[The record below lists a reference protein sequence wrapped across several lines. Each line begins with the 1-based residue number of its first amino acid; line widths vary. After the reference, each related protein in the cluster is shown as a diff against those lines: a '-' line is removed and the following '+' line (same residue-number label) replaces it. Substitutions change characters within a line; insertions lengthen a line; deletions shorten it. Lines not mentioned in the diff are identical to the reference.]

1 MNKPSQEFIEEGRKF
16 KQAVKQGRVFTSI
29 DGVKQKVID
38 HGYHYKKRYIKTEES
53 KEKLYIHDDIEF
65 QILQF

>member
-1 MNKPSQEFIEEGRKF
+1 MIIIGGADNDNSH
-16 KQAVKQGRVFTSI
+16 AVKQGRVFTSI

-65 QILQF
+65 QIL